1 MAVFHQVKLKTIF
14 LAPRFEVLY
23 SPRVNRTCEII
34 YVYTVRVIGL
44 IVLKFLAGEQGLI
57 K

>member
-1 MAVFHQVKLKTIF
+1 MAVFHQVKLRTIF

-34 YVYTVRVIGL
+34 YIYTVRVIGL
-44 IVLKFLAGEQGLI
+44 IVLKFIAGEQGLI